1 MPVTVCWEVRNRVQ
15 LRLNNHRRDVIRKD
29 STLSVKPLSVITFV
43 DITFLSVIIFIT
55 WRKVRDILPTKNYC
69 RRKILP
75 FLEFCEWHIKLNST
89 ILPQHPP
96 TWSLDRKDRL
106 NNINIIKL
114 SCLLKKFPQFLPI
127 PKFLIVT
134 IPMNFFNYSLVV
146 LIVLTRILTFHIPY

>member
-1 MPVTVCWEVRNRVQ
+1 MLGSQKP
-15 LRLNNHRRDVIRKD
+15 
-29 STLSVKPLSVITFV
+29 SSVKAQQPQKRCNQERQYLIGKTFV
-43 DITFLSVIIFIT
+43 GNNFRRYYFLSVIIFIT

-106 NNINIIKL
+106 NINIIKL

-146 LIVLTRILTFHIPY
+146 LIVLTRILNFHIPY